1 MVAISTHPVG
11 KGEEARRVKRARR
24 QIDSALRNVP
34 EYFSQRITLSP
45 PYKPALTKRGALQ
58 KLWYATQNELNV
70 HIARWLI
77 NDGLSYNTVVTVGF
91 RYLIQRATDSLDA
104 TTLTAKTYST
114 ILEASFVLSCIL
126 VERLL
131 KEAGKKN
138 VVGTS
143 ACFINK
149 NWYFCGLALLVTAYN
164 SSHESAKL
172 KALIT
177 LRVEQLYHVNIEPMV
192 QFTMSDITPSVRKIS
207 NLEDTE
213 TVYVFDTDTQTQK
226 NERRVCT
233 VGGPFPKGETLI
245 KKVRS
250 LNNYFNTPQ
259 RVERLTKVQRY
270 YGLPE

>member
-34 EYFSQRITLSP
+34 EHFSQRITLSP
-45 PYKPALTKRGALQ
+45 PYKPSLTKRGALQ

-131 KEAGKKN
+131 KEAFEDAYHYPMVN
-138 VVGTS
+138 LLHH
-143 ACFINK
+143 
-149 NWYFCGLALLVTAYN
+149 WQRQEEPLLVTAYN

>member
-58 KLWYATQNELNV
+58 KL
-70 HIARWLI
+70 
-77 NDGLSYNTVVTVGF
+77 
-91 RYLIQRATDSLDA
+91 
-104 TTLTAKTYST
+104 
-114 ILEASFVLSCIL
+114 C
-126 VERLL
+126 
-131 KEAGKKN
+131 GKKN

>member
-11 KGEEARRVKRARR
+11 KGEKARRANRARR

-45 PYKPALTKRGALQ
+45 PHKPALTKRGALQ
-58 KLWYATQNELNV
+58 KLWCATQNELNV

-77 NDGLSYNTVVTVGF
+77 NDGLSYNTVVTEGF
-91 RYLIQRATDSLDA
+91 RNLIQRATDSLDA

-114 ILEASFVLSCIL
+114 MLEASFVRSSIL

-131 KEAGKKN
+131 KEEFEDAYHYPMVN
-138 VVGTS
+138 LLHH
-143 ACFINK
+143 
-149 NWYFCGLALLVTAYN
+149 WQRQEEPLLATAYN

-192 QFTMSDITPSVRKIS
+192 QFTI
-207 NLEDTE
+207 EDTE

-226 NERRVCT
+226 SERRVCT
-233 VGGPFPKGETLI
+233 VGGPFPEGEALI